1 MLRYCHMIKIKNKLE
16 VKTKLHKMKNIEICL
31 LDELYE
37 FSMDFKTNNMWSW
50 NYKTEKFYNVYSQ
63 IFDNYVYLKEK
74 SCS

>member
-37 FSMDFKTNNMWSW
+37 FSMDFKTNNM
-50 NYKTEKFYNVYSQ
+50 
-63 IFDNYVYLKEK
+63 
-74 SCS
+74 